1 MASEAANEAPNSD
14 GIFPSSK
21 KRKMDNPEHRVAE
34 NQRQNSG
41 NFFDNLRVEVPQEI
55 AKAIT
60 HGQVEGLTRNTYE
73 GAVFEYIT

>member
-1 MASEAANEAPNSD
+1 MVSEAANEAPNSD
-14 GIFPSSK
+14 GIFPPSK

-41 NFFDNLRVEVPQEI
+41 NFFDHLQLEVPPMI
-55 AKAIT
+55 AAAIT
-60 HGQVEGLTRNTYE
+60 DAQQEELTRNTYE